1 MERAVDWESLF
12 SRSSGWTGADGIYWI
27 LLSGNESPGNATN
40 GRTLFVF
47 SDTFIGEMNDSGERL
62 PGSTL
67 VHSILAGLAGD
78 EPDPAKIILAE
89 GRPGKYRSCICT
101 DTSGTKPRDWYW
113 MMDAISLN
121 GKMHL
126 FGLRMELG
134 DGGLFNFAVAVVAL
148 LSVPLDSPN
157 PGLDVVRVD
166 TPREQFY
173 IPP

>member
-1 MERAVDWESLF
+1 
-12 SRSSGWTGADGIYWI
+12 
-27 LLSGNESPGNATN
+27 
-40 GRTLFVF
+40 
-47 SDTFIGEMNDSGERL
+47 
-62 PGSTL
+62 
-67 VHSILAGLAGD
+67 
-78 EPDPAKIILAE
+78 
-89 GRPGKYRSCICT
+89 
-101 DTSGTKPRDWYW
+101 

>member
-1 MERAVDWESLF
+1 
-12 SRSSGWTGADGIYWI
+12 
-27 LLSGNESPGNATN
+27 
-40 GRTLFVF
+40 
-47 SDTFIGEMNDSGERL
+47 
-62 PGSTL
+62 
-67 VHSILAGLAGD
+67 
-78 EPDPAKIILAE
+78 
-89 GRPGKYRSCICT
+89 
-101 DTSGTKPRDWYW
+101 

-126 FGLRMELG
+126 FGLRMEL
-134 DGGLFNFAVAVVAL
+134 FNSAVAVVAL